1 VAKEKVPY
9 LALARKWRP
18 QQFSD
23 VLGQERIITVLTNAL
38 KQNRLAHAYL
48 FTGPRGVGKTTLAR
62 ILAKA
67 ANCLKASAPTPTPC
81 DECDSCLQI
90 MAGGDLDVLEI
101 DAASNT
107 GVDNVRELRENA
119 HYTPSRSRFK
129 IYIIDE
135 VHMLSNAA
143 FNALLKTLEE
153 PPPRIKFFFAT
164 TEPHKLP
171 ATIISRC
178 QRFDLRR
185 IPRHLILERL
195 KKIAQDEGVSCEEEA
210 LLTVV
215 TAADGSVRDAE
226 SIFDQILVYC
236 DKKVTARDVLD
247 LLGLVPAETLNAC
260 ARAVASGD
268 GAGLLALVD
277 DVCNRG
283 WSVPQFVSSLV
294 RYFRDLLVVSLA
306 AKPEETTDLSPE
318 ALAAARTLASSFT
331 RPQLSFILDEL
342 IALEGS
348 IKNALSERV
357 ALEMSLLKLARSRER
372 VAIEDLVKKCGDLER
387 SLAAGSADGSSARPS
402 PAAAPPAA
410 ARILTSPP
418 SGSSLPDDDPP
429 PPADGES
436 APVGLERVRKI
447 WPDFMETLAR
457 EKPMLKSY
465 LHEGRL
471 KEFANGVLTICFDP
485 EYAFQR
491 ESLDSPNKIV
501 FLENL
506 LKNKLGSPVK
516 IKLVVVSGAQPADC
530 PRDSGEPPSGTT
542 KKKFIKGNPMVKAA
556 IEMFDATVVDIK
568 E

>member
-1 VAKEKVPY
+1 MAEKNTPY

-23 VLGQERIITVLTNAL
+23 VLGQERVITVLTNAL

-67 ANCLKASAPTPTPC
+67 ANCLKSPAPTPAPC
-81 DECDSCLQI
+81 DECDSCRQI

-119 HYTPSRSRFK
+119 HYAPSRSRFK

-153 PPPRIKFFFAT
+153 PPPRVKFFFAT

-171 ATIISRC
+171 ATIVSRC

-185 IPRHLILERL
+185 IPRAFILDRL

-210 LLTVV
+210 LLAVAA
-215 TAADGSVRDAE
+215 AADGSVRDAE

-236 DKKVTARDVLD
+236 DRKVTARDVLD

-268 GAGLLALVD
+268 APGLLALVN

-294 RYFRDLLVVSLA
+294 RHFRDLLVVALA
-306 AKPEETTDLSPE
+306 AKPEETTDLTPE
-318 ALAAARTLASSFT
+318 ALLAARALLPAFR
-331 RPQLSFILDEL
+331 RPQLSFILEEL
-342 IALEGS
+342 IALERS
-348 IKNALSERV
+348 IKDALSERV
-357 ALEMSLLKLARSRER
+357 ALETALLRLSRSRER
-372 VAIEDLVKKCGDLER
+372 VAIEDLVRKCAELDR
-387 SLAAGSADGSSARPS
+387 SLAGGASADPAGPETSAPPPEPGPGRG
-402 PAAAPPAA
+402 PATPEAAP
-410 ARILTSPP
+410 R
-418 SGSSLPDDDPP
+418 GDDPP
-429 PPADGES
+429 A
-436 APVGLERVRKI
+436 GLERVRKI
-447 WPDFMETLAR
+447 WPEFLETLGH
-457 EKPMLKSY
+457 EKPLLKTY

-471 KEFANGVLTICFDP
+471 QGFGNGVLTVCFDP

-491 ESLDSPNKIV
+491 ESLDSPNKIAY
-501 FLENL
+501 LENL

-516 IKLVVVSGAQPADC
+516 LKLIVGAAPSGCARNPAEPPPGPAKKKLV
-530 PRDSGEPPSGTT
+530 
-542 KKKFIKGNPMVKAA
+542 KGNPMVKAA
-556 IEMFDATVVDIK
+556 IEIFDATVVDIK